1 MNLSQKS
8 SISLFVAAILMSATP
23 AMADDVSA
31 RKEAARM
38 ATGKFVK
45 QLGGELKKEM
55 KANGPASAIT
65 VCRDL
70 APQIA
75 GEISR
80 ENGWQVT
87 RVGTRVRNPMLG
99 LPDSWESKVLDDFA
113 ARAAKGEDYKDMAH
127 SEVVAVGD
135 EKYYRFMKAI
145 PVKPACLSCH
155 GSDKQIPGAVQAK
168 LDKDYPHDR
177 ATGYKPGELRGA
189 VSIMQPLSIPLVTTN

>member
-1 MNLSQKS
+1 MYLSQKS
-8 SISLFVAAILMSATP
+8 STALLLASILIASTP
-23 AMADDVSA
+23 AMADDLSA
-31 RKEAARM
+31 RKQAAAM

-99 LPDSWESKVLDDFA
+99 MADAWESKVLDDFA
-113 ARAAKGEDYKDMAH
+113 ARAASGEQYKDIAY
-127 SEVVAVGD
+127 SEVVEIGD

-145 PVKPACLSCH
+145 PVQPACLSCH

-189 VSIMQPLSIPLVTTN
+189 VSIMQPLSIPLVTAN

>member
-1 MNLSQKS
+1 MNLSQKTI
-8 SISLFVAAILMSATP
+8 ISLFLASISSAP
-23 AMADDVSA
+23 VMADELA
-31 RKEAARM
+31 ERKAAARM
-38 ATGKFVK
+38 ATANFVK

-113 ARAAKGEDYKDMAH
+113 ARATKGEDYKDIAH
-127 SEVVAVGD
+127 SEVVQIGD

-145 PVKPACLSCH
+145 PMQPACLSCH
-155 GSDKQIPGAVQAK
+155 GSDKEIPGAVQAK

-189 VSIMQPLSIPLVTTN
+189 VSIMQPLSIPLSKAN